1 MNSGTIVEIAGAG
14 IHPAQAD
21 QTGLVVAGD
30 LVEEFGADVAVN
42 HMLHVIGVAEQKR
55 QIEDIEVPA
64 V

>member
-21 QTGLVVAGD
+21 QAGLVVAGD

-42 HMLHVIGVAEQKR
+42 HICM
-55 QIEDIEVPA
+55 
-64 V
+64 